1 MKKNELIA
9 KLEGAKELTS
19 VVSIDLVLAALGM
32 LEDEAPKATTLSREL
47 IDELSKRI
55 ERCLDHNCDDLVD
68 KENITF
74 DINYGNVIEVDE
86 ACIDVYETMDHINAI
101 LEEFESEPE
110 IDSAGFSIAATC
122 NNSSFNDPFRN
133 DITYRFEDE
142 ESHHCDDPGC
152 NCSI

>member
-1 MKKNELIA
+1 MKKSELIA

-55 ERCLDHNCDDLVD
+55 ERCLDYNCDDLVD
-68 KENITF
+68 NENITF
-74 DINYGNVIEVDE
+74 EINYGNVIEVDE

-110 IDSAGFSIAATC
+110 IDSAGFSIAAAC

>member
-1 MKKNELIA
+1 MKKSELIA

-110 IDSAGFSIAATC
+110 IDSAGFIISDAY
-122 NNSSFNDPFRN
+122 NNSSFKDPFRN

>member
-1 MKKNELIA
+1 MTKENLIEQLEGVKSVTSTVDIDKMIKLIELI
-9 KLEGAKELTS
+9 
-19 VVSIDLVLAALGM
+19 
-32 LEDEAPKATTLSREL
+32 EAPKATTLSREL

-68 KENITF
+68 NENITF

-110 IDSAGFSIAATC
+110 IDSAGFSIADAY

>member
-1 MKKNELIA
+1 MKKSELIA

-110 IDSAGFSIAATC
+110 IDSAGFSIADAY

>member
-1 MKKNELIA
+1 MKKSELIA

-32 LEDEAPKATTLSREL
+32 LEDEAPKPTQATTLSREL
-47 IDELSKRI
+47 IDEISKRI

-86 ACIDVYETMDHINAI
+86 ACIDVYGTMDHINAI
-101 LEEFESEPE
+101 LEEFESEDE
-110 IDSAGFSIAATC
+110 LNDSVTSEKGLDLD
-122 NNSSFNDPFRN
+122 NE
-133 DITYRFEDE
+133 RFFVKD
-142 ESHHCDDPGC
+142 
-152 NCSI
+152 

>member
-1 MKKNELIA
+1 MKKSELIA

-101 LEEFESEPE
+101 LEEFESE
-110 IDSAGFSIAATC
+110 
-122 NNSSFNDPFRN
+122 
-133 DITYRFEDE
+133 DE
-142 ESHHCDDPGC
+142 LDNIESTL
-152 NCSI
+152 S